1 MCECQKRFKSLLEDH
16 RRCRSIIRPPMSRY
30 NTPEPEIEPEIESV
44 EPVEPVEPEIEP
56 VEPIKVYQQDPKP
69 EFKDPEI
76 VRPKSPIIILENI
89 KDDEDDVELTD
100 ISPQELE
107 EQEKEAERIRQE
119 LAILELTRLTR
130 KKVRKTK

>member
-1 MCECQKRFKSLLEDH
+1 
-16 RRCRSIIRPPMSRY
+16 MSRN
-30 NTPEPEIEPEIESV
+30 NTP
-44 EPVEPVEPEIEP
+44 EPEIEP
-56 VEPIKVYQQDPKP
+56 VEPIKVDQQEPKP

-89 KDDEDDVELTD
+89 VDDEEDEEDEVELTD

-107 EQEKEAERIRQE
+107 EQEKEAEKIRQE
-119 LAILELTRLTR
+119 LAILELTRLTK